1 MRSRPVNE
9 MGDLIRATFRA
20 SGLSMKRLSDESG
33 VAYQSVHALLTGD
46 RDPALSTVVKLS
58 KVLGLELRRVPRAKR
73 KAR

>member
-1 MRSRPVNE
+1 MRSRSDNE
-9 MGDLIRATFRA
+9 MCDLIRATFRA

-46 RDPALSTVVKLS
+46 RDPALSTVVKLC
-58 KVLGLELRRVPRAKR
+58 KVLDLELRPVRRGKR